1 MAVTRVYVGHTTTR
15 QKIMGA
21 GLFLGVMLLGLL
33 GSSVVGPGIY
43 RAKAGRL
50 ELSPGSV
57 GSKADGSVPEVTM
70 FSQMEATKSFV

>member
-50 ELSPGSV
+50 
-57 GSKADGSVPEVTM
+57 
-70 FSQMEATKSFV
+70 